1 MHYAEADFS
10 NDRTTG
16 IEPHQR
22 IAFSLE
28 MATVLVVDHD
38 HFPTPP
44 SVEAVSCGAAD
55 HDGQTAPSVPVTATV
70 AGTERAICA
79 PRPKLTHGVSIFPRT
94 GGLPLCFA
102 PFCVLGEAHAHA
114 R

>member
-1 MHYAEADFS
+1 MHYTEADFS

-55 HDGQTAPSVPVTATV
+55 HDGQTAPFVPVTTTV
-70 AGTERAICA
+70 AG
-79 PRPKLTHGVSIFPRT
+79 HRT
-94 GGLPLCFA
+94 GYLCAEVETRTWGEHLSSHGRFA
-102 PFCVLGEAHAHA
+102 SLFRSVL
-114 R
+114 RTW